1 MAYKSILSYGSKVSQ
16 VESVYYSPVTVVS
29 PSTIPLSS
37 LYCVLAKN
45 DPWTDENNPPTPTQ
59 DQQYI
64 KQFYKKIFAAKYI
77 SSGNISPV
85 IKRIDWTSGFTYDF
99 YQDNIDMFAVDSNE
113 NLILNFYV
121 KNKYD
126 QVFKCLWNNSTLVN
140 GSYVGTP
147 STIEPYFQ
155 PGSYNTNNIFQS
167 TDGYKWKYIFTV
179 DIGSKVKFMDSAWIP
194 VPVGQNTPNPLAT
207 TAIGVGNIDV
217 INVPQGGSGYDV
229 ANAVVTVT
237 VTGDGTG
244 ATGTATI
251 VNGSVKDVVV
261 TNTGSNYTYASVAI
275 TSDLGS
281 NTIAIAPTSPVSG
294 HGYDPVSELG
304 CSHVMLVSEFT
315 GSEGGVIP
323 TDIMYHQ
330 IGLLVNPVAKS
341 TTPNPANSAIYKTTT
356 DFVVSPGF
364 GVFVT
369 DEILYQGGSLATATF
384 TATILSF
391 DTAGN
396 VVKLINTTG
405 TPIENAPVFGNVS
418 NTTRTLL
425 SISNP
430 DFITSSGYLTLI
442 ENRTGIQRSTDG
454 IEQFKFVLGF

>member
-1 MAYKSILSYGSKVSQ
+1 MTYKSLLSYGSKVAQ
-16 VESVYYSPVTVVS
+16 VESVYYSPVAVVPPLTS
-29 PSTIPLSS
+29 IPLSA

-45 DPWTDENNPPTPTQ
+45 DPWTDENDPPVPTQ
-59 DQQYI
+59 DQQYL

-77 SSGNISPV
+77 SSSNISPV
-85 IKRIDWTSGFTYDF
+85 IERIDWTSGFTYDF
-99 YQDNIDMFAVDSNE
+99 YRDDIDMFAVDSNGF
-113 NLILNFYV
+113 LLLNFYV

-140 GSYVGTP
+140 GSYVGSP
-147 STIEPYFQ
+147 STVEPYFQ
-155 PGSYNTNNIFQS
+155 PGSYNTNNIFQN

-207 TAIGVGNIDV
+207 VAGVGNIDV
-217 INVPQGGSGYDV
+217 INVVQGGSGYDA

-244 ATGTATI
+244 ALGTAEV
-251 VNGSVKDVVV
+251 VNGSVTDVIV
-261 TNTGSNYTYASVAI
+261 TNTGSNYTYASVSI
-275 TSDLGS
+275 TSTLGA
-281 NTIAIAPTSPVSG
+281 NAIAIAPTSPVSG

-304 CSHVMLVSEFT
+304 CSRVMLVTEFT
-315 GSEGGVIP
+315 GSESGLIP
-323 TDIMYHQ
+323 TNITYHQ
-330 IGLLVNPVAKS
+330 VGLLVNPTSIS
-341 TTPNPANSAIYKTTT
+341 TSPNPANSAVYKTTT

-364 GVFVT
+364 GVFAS
-369 DEILYQGGSLATATF
+369 DEILFQGASLATATF
-384 TATILSF
+384 TATVLSF
-391 DTAGN
+391 DTSTN

-405 TPIENAPVFGNVS
+405 TPITNAPVFGNIS

-425 SISNP
+425 SVSTP
-430 DFITSSGYLTLI
+430 DFITSSGYLAII
-442 ENRTGIQRSTDG
+442 ENRTGIQRSADG